1 MNKYYPVIACAVK
14 GLDRST
20 GETRRAV
27 YERAREAVAQLRS
40 YQPALLDADITKERL
55 ALEEAIR
62 KVEAEAARNS
72 PREAWADPRSAAPS
86 WGMSDDDK
94 IHSGDHGQPASP
106 DRDDRPQVLPSR
118 QASISSATTS
128 DDWHNGD
135 IQAVAIG
142 GAYGTDHYYE
152 DVPASRWRAGFLVM
166 LAVLAL
172 AVLAG
177 TFAYRG
183 MLGGYMIAALPPIP
197 KVSTG
202 PDNIIRNNSETRR
215 SNLSQTPTTSAG
227 SREKQPPIDV
237 REALKTPRVISAI
250 PISSKPSAGAVSA
263 APAATT
269 PAFNPT
275 VASDLDPQ
283 VAASLPPPV
292 PATTEPKEAGAI
304 ALATREQVS
313 SMPGP
318 APPLLTGESVPP
330 PASAP
335 LPLPA
340 SSEPKGV
347 GAIAPAARGQVPS
360 MPGPAPPV
368 LTGEPASATVPAPA
382 SSKKSETAVAASAA
396 PTPALGPLML
406 TAASVPPFGS
416 APVRVPTSSDSK
428 KIQLVIVERRT
439 QWSEPP
445 PYGGSVERQSGIATV
460 IADPIT
466 LPNPTD
472 VQQQRDQSPTAAA
485 PPSLNERRAQRSEPP
500 PYGGSVERQSG
511 IATVVTDP
519 VTNTNAIMPATASS
533 PSVSQL
539 ERTRTQLDDKE
550 IAALIKRGQDFVRNR
565 DFSSARLL
573 LKRAAEAGSAA
584 AALSLG
590 ETFDPLVLQQFHEI
604 GVQPDL
610 AQARHWYERAAR
622 LGSDAAS
629 QRLAKIA
636 PPPQ

>member
-1 MNKYYPVIACAVK
+1 MTNYYPLIARAVEEL
-14 GLDRST
+14 GRST
-20 GETRRAV
+20 GEARQSI
-27 YERAREAVAQLRS
+27 YERTRNAVAQLRS
-40 YQPALLDADITKERL
+40 NPALSEADIAKECL

-62 KVEAEAARNS
+62 KVEAEAASNS
-72 PREAWADPRSAAPS
+72 PRKTCAEPRSAAPS
-86 WGMSDDDK
+86 EGITDGERIQSAD
-94 IHSGDHGQPASP
+94 HSQPASP
-106 DRDDRPQVLPSR
+106 DRHDRPQPFSSR
-118 QASISSATTS
+118 RVPAFLASAS
-128 DDWHNGD
+128 DVPDNAD
-135 IQAVAIG
+135 FQAVAIG
-142 GAYGTDHYYE
+142 RAYGADHYYAY
-152 DVPASRWRAGFLVM
+152 VPGSRWRGGVLILM
-166 LAVLAL
+166 AVLAL
-172 AVLAG
+172 AVPVGIFVYRG
-177 TFAYRG
+177 TF
-183 MLGGYMIAALPPIP
+183 GGYVFPALPPIL
-197 KVSTG
+197 KAGIGSN
-202 PDNIIRNNSETRR
+202 NIVQNNSDKKYV
-215 SNLSQTPTTSAG
+215 TSAG
-227 SREKQPPIDV
+227 SSEKLQPVDISGAPEPV
-237 REALKTPRVISAI
+237 PRVISTI
-250 PISSKPSAGAVSA
+250 PISSKPSAGAV
-263 APAATT
+263 APAPTAST
-269 PAFNPT
+269 PSLVPAL
-275 VASDLDPQ
+275 ASDLDPQ
-283 VAASLPPPV
+283 VAASLPPPASALVPV

-330 PASAP
+330 LASATAP
-335 LPLPA
+335 VPA
-340 SSEPKGV
+340 SSEPKET
-347 GAIAPAARGQVPS
+347 GAIALATREQVPS

-368 LTGEPASATVPAPA
+368 LTGESVPPLASATA
-382 SSKKSETAVAASAA
+382 SSKRSETAVAASAA
-396 PTPALGPLML
+396 PTPALGSLML

-416 APVRVPTSSDSK
+416 APVPVPTSSDSK

-445 PYGGSVERQSGIATV
+445 PYRGSVERQSGIATV
-460 IADPIT
+460 MADPVT

-519 VTNTNAIMPATASS
+519 VTNTNAIMPAIASS

-539 ERTRTQLDDKE
+539 ERTRTQLGDKE

-610 AQARHWYERAAR
+610 AQARDWYERAAR
-622 LGSDAAS
+622 LGSDGAS

-636 PPPQ
+636 PPP

>member
-1 MNKYYPVIACAVK
+1 MTNYYPLIARAVEEL
-14 GLDRST
+14 GRST
-20 GETRRAV
+20 GEARQSL
-27 YERAREAVAQLRS
+27 YERTRNAVAQLRS
-40 YQPALLDADITKERL
+40 NPALLEADIAKECL

-72 PREAWADPRSAAPS
+72 PRKTCAEPRSAAPS
-86 WGMSDDDK
+86 EGITDGERIQSAD
-94 IHSGDHGQPASP
+94 HSQPASP
-106 DRDDRPQVLPSR
+106 DRDDRPQPFSSR
-118 QASISSATTS
+118 RVPAFLASAS
-128 DDWHNGD
+128 DVPDNAD
-135 IQAVAIG
+135 FQAVAIG
-142 GAYGTDHYYE
+142 RAYGADHYYAY
-152 DVPASRWRAGFLVM
+152 VPGSRWRGGVLILM
-166 LAVLAL
+166 AVLAL
-172 AVLAG
+172 AVPVGIFVYRG
-177 TFAYRG
+177 TF
-183 MLGGYMIAALPPIP
+183 GGYVFPALPPILEAGIG
-197 KVSTG
+197 SN
-202 PDNIIRNNSETRR
+202 NIVQNNSDKKYV
-215 SNLSQTPTTSAG
+215 TSAG
-227 SREKQPPIDV
+227 SSEKLQPVDISGAPEPV
-237 REALKTPRVISAI
+237 PRVISTI
-250 PISSKPSAGAVSA
+250 PISSKPSAGAV
-263 APAATT
+263 APAPTAST
-269 PAFNPT
+269 PSLVPAL
-275 VASDLDPQ
+275 ASDLDPQ
-283 VAASLPPPV
+283 VAASLPPPASALVPV

-330 PASAP
+330 PASA
-335 LPLPA
+335 
-340 SSEPKGV
+340 
-347 GAIAPAARGQVPS
+347 
-360 MPGPAPPV
+360 
-368 LTGEPASATVPAPA
+368 TA
-382 SSKKSETAVAASAA
+382 SSKRSETAVAASAA
-396 PTPALGPLML
+396 PTPALGSLML

-416 APVRVPTSSDSK
+416 APVPVPTSSDSK

-445 PYGGSVERQSGIATV
+445 PYRGSVERQSGIATV
-460 IADPIT
+460 MADPVT

-519 VTNTNAIMPATASS
+519 VTNTNAIMPAIASS

-539 ERTRTQLDDKE
+539 ERARTQLGDKE

-610 AQARHWYERAAR
+610 AQARDWYERAAR
-622 LGSDAAS
+622 LGSDGAS

-636 PPPQ
+636 PPP

>member
-1 MNKYYPVIACAVK
+1 MTNYYPLIARAVEEL
-14 GLDRST
+14 GRST
-20 GETRRAV
+20 GEARQSL
-27 YERAREAVAQLRS
+27 YERTRNAVAQLRS
-40 YQPALLDADITKERL
+40 NPALLEADIAKECL

-72 PREAWADPRSAAPS
+72 PRKTCAEPRSAAPS
-86 WGMSDDDK
+86 EGITDGERIQSAD
-94 IHSGDHGQPASP
+94 HSQPASP
-106 DRDDRPQVLPSR
+106 DRDDRPQPFSSR
-118 QASISSATTS
+118 RVPAFLASAS
-128 DDWHNGD
+128 DVPDNAD
-135 IQAVAIG
+135 FQAVAIG
-142 GAYGTDHYYE
+142 RAYGADHYYAY
-152 DVPASRWRAGFLVM
+152 VPGSRWRGGVLILM
-166 LAVLAL
+166 AVLAL
-172 AVLAG
+172 AVPVGIFVYRG
-177 TFAYRG
+177 TF
-183 MLGGYMIAALPPIP
+183 GGYVFPALPPILEAGIG
-197 KVSTG
+197 SN
-202 PDNIIRNNSETRR
+202 NIVQNNSDKKYV
-215 SNLSQTPTTSAG
+215 TSAG
-227 SREKQPPIDV
+227 SSEKLQPVDISGAPEPV
-237 REALKTPRVISAI
+237 PRVISTI
-250 PISSKPSAGAVSA
+250 PISSKPSAGAV
-263 APAATT
+263 APAPTAST
-269 PAFNPT
+269 PSLVPAL
-275 VASDLDPQ
+275 ASDLDPQ
-283 VAASLPPPV
+283 VAASLPPPASALVPV

-330 PASAP
+330 
-335 LPLPA
+335 L
-340 SSEPKGV
+340 
-347 GAIAPAARGQVPS
+347 
-360 MPGPAPPV
+360 
-368 LTGEPASATVPAPA
+368 ASATA
-382 SSKKSETAVAASAA
+382 SSKRSETAVAASAA
-396 PTPALGPLML
+396 PTPALGSLML

-416 APVRVPTSSDSK
+416 APVPVPTSSDSK

-445 PYGGSVERQSGIATV
+445 PYRGSVERQSGIATV
-460 IADPIT
+460 MADPVT

-519 VTNTNAIMPATASS
+519 VTNTNAIMPAIASS

-539 ERTRTQLDDKE
+539 ERARTQLGDKE

-610 AQARHWYERAAR
+610 AQARDWYERAAR
-622 LGSDAAS
+622 LGSDGAS

-636 PPPQ
+636 PPP

>member
-1 MNKYYPVIACAVK
+1 MTNYYPLIARAVEEL
-14 GLDRST
+14 GRST
-20 GETRRAV
+20 GEARQSL
-27 YERAREAVAQLRS
+27 YERTRNAVAQLRS
-40 YQPALLDADITKERL
+40 NPALLEADIAKECL

-72 PREAWADPRSAAPS
+72 PRKTCAEPRSAAPS
-86 WGMSDDDK
+86 EGITDGERIQSAD
-94 IHSGDHGQPASP
+94 HSQPASP
-106 DRDDRPQVLPSR
+106 DRHDRPQPFSSR
-118 QASISSATTS
+118 RVPAFLASAS
-128 DDWHNGD
+128 DVPDNAD
-135 IQAVAIG
+135 FQAVAIG
-142 GAYGTDHYYE
+142 RAYGADHYYAY
-152 DVPASRWRAGFLVM
+152 VPGSRWRGGFLILM
-166 LAVLAL
+166 AVLAL
-172 AVLAG
+172 AVPVGIFVYRG
-177 TFAYRG
+177 TF
-183 MLGGYMIAALPPIP
+183 GGYVFPALPPIL
-197 KVSTG
+197 KAGIGSN
-202 PDNIIRNNSETRR
+202 NIVQNNSDKKYV
-215 SNLSQTPTTSAG
+215 TSAG
-227 SREKQPPIDV
+227 SSEKLQPVDISGAPEPV
-237 REALKTPRVISAI
+237 PRVISTI
-250 PISSKPSAGAVSA
+250 PISSNPSAGAV
-263 APAATT
+263 APAPTAST
-269 PAFNPT
+269 PSLVPAL
-275 VASDLDPQ
+275 ASDLDPQ
-283 VAASLPPPV
+283 VAASLPPPASALVPV

-318 APPLLTGESVPP
+318 APPVLTGESVPP
-330 PASAP
+330 PASA
-335 LPLPA
+335 
-340 SSEPKGV
+340 
-347 GAIAPAARGQVPS
+347 
-360 MPGPAPPV
+360 
-368 LTGEPASATVPAPA
+368 TA
-382 SSKKSETAVAASAA
+382 SSKRSEAAVAASAA
-396 PTPALGPLML
+396 PTPALGSLML

-416 APVRVPTSSDSK
+416 APVPVPTSSDSK

-460 IADPIT
+460 MADPVT

-485 PPSLNERRAQRSEPP
+485 PPSPNERRAQRSEPP

-539 ERTRTQLDDKE
+539 ERTRTQLGDKE
-550 IAALIKRGQDFVRNR
+550 IAALIKRGQNFVRNR

-610 AQARHWYERAAR
+610 AQARDWYERAAR